1 MIRRT
6 QVRVREIGTPDEAR
20 RREAFRALVEAQ
32 DNGVEVLTARRD
44 VARRFGLSPAMLR
57 AIEAEGIVYDWPPL
71 APEAVPPGDGPQAS
85 NPDFVKPGATSRAPA
100 LPPAD
105 TGKPVATSDVF
116 ASFRDRLRTAWADQV
131 GAGNAAG
138 QANTKV

>member
-6 QVRVREIGTPDEAR
+6 QVRVREVGTPDEAR
-20 RREAFRALVEAQ
+20 RREAFRALVDAQ

-44 VARRFGLSPAMLR
+44 VARQFGLSPAMLR

-71 APEAVPPGDGPQAS
+71 APEAVPPGEGSQAS
-85 NPDFVKPGATSRAPA
+85 DQVFVKPEATSQAPA
-100 LPPAD
+100 LPPAE
-105 TGKPVATSDVF
+105 TGTPVATADVF

-131 GAGNAAG
+131 GAGKATVQPDA
-138 QANTKV
+138 KV